1 MFPDLFVNVFV
12 VSALMNPSL
21 FAVITVWAL
30 ASVKYLLVGDPSS
43 CTSSVSR
50 TTTPDWLFTVVTD
63 TPLTLAGVMF
73 IVTKL
78 GSSVTVIAKF

>member
-50 TTTPDWLFTVVTD
+50 TTTPD
-63 TPLTLAGVMF
+63 
-73 IVTKL
+73 
-78 GSSVTVIAKF
+78 